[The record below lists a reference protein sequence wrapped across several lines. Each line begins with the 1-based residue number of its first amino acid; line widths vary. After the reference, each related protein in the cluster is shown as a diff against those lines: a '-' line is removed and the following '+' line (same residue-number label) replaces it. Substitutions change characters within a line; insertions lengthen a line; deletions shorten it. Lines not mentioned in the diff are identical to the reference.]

1 VEGVEVGKVVR
12 REVEMDGSPFAS
24 LLEEVK
30 YLSRIPGKILWG
42 ENKVFLGL
50 ILLGLLLTIE
60 VEEEIGRLGGGGGMV
75 TGGRMEGYLARE
87 RRLTIIS
94 RRTLRSLMYHF
105 GFFFRT
111 ISAIFTAGERE
122 TRGEGGEKVG
132 RGREGERE
140 NEAGVE
146 REIRQRRPL
155 GGFFF

>member
-1 VEGVEVGKVVR
+1 
-12 REVEMDGSPFAS
+12 
-24 LLEEVK
+24 
-30 YLSRIPGKILWG
+30 
-42 ENKVFLGL
+42 
-50 ILLGLLLTIE
+50 
-60 VEEEIGRLGGGGGMV
+60 
-75 TGGRMEGYLARE
+75 
-87 RRLTIIS
+87 
-94 RRTLRSLMYHF
+94 MYHF